1 MDPFSYLVL
10 ETQIVFLHIALL
22 TSKYLFR
29 KTVSTI
35 LIQIEDSVFNIVVN
49 SIRFGFG
56 FGVKGIQSIQSM
68 VSNSVDLVY

>member
-56 FGVKGIQSIQSM
+56 VKGIQSIQSM